1 MTETMIF
8 TIFLNLDIPSF
19 INVFFIKHNFEDR
32 VLTVLFAFHFDSEQ
46 MHIMR
51 NFFQE
56 LEIFIFKRHN
66 SLEFPSK

>member
-1 MTETMIF
+1 MIF

-19 INVFFIKHNFEDR
+19 INVFFFFIKHIFEDR

-51 NFFQE
+51 NFIQE

-66 SLEFPSK
+66 SLEFPFK